1 MSSRFR
7 RSKQQRAER
16 APFTGHGSINLV
28 PLVDILTS
36 IVFFSLL
43 TYSGATMAALFAYD
57 LTLPPVVITAEQAA
71 KQRTEQQLLNMVL
84 GVRVDNDKITVES
97 SGNDPQGKTVGTH
110 QEFAGLTT
118 ASLDQLEQYMNSFHA
133 QYPNNNDLTVIPS
146 DDVNYDNVI
155 HVLERLRNAKYSGIA
170 LGTKTRQVVA
180 GGGTSGAAR

>member
-16 APFTGHGSINLV
+16 APFTGHGNINLV

-57 LTLPPVVITAEQAA
+57 LSLPPVVITAPQATIDRHE
-71 KQRTEQQLLNMVL
+71 KDLLNML
-84 GVRVDNDKITVES
+84 IGVRVDNDKIVVET
-97 SGNDPQGKTVGTH
+97 SGNDPQGQHLGTS
-110 QEFAGLTT
+110 QEFKGSGAL
-118 ASLDQLEQYMNSFHA
+118 SLDQLQQYMTSLHT

-155 HVLERLRNAKYSGIA
+155 HVLERLRNSKYTGIA
-170 LGTKTRQVVA
+170 LGTKTRQVMQA
-180 GGGTSGAAR
+180 AASGDVK